1 MYELCAYRFSKWFE
15 CDYVYNNKAAEYA
28 KNQLEYP
35 CQKLYWETEYSCS
48 DHMIDFL
55 FELSHIRQAKGIHPK
70 AGLNTDLYERPNLLD
85 SPNSEGRH
93 KLTY

>member
-1 MYELCAYRFSKWFE
+1 MYELCAYRFNKWYE
-15 CDYVYNNKAAEYA
+15 CDFTFNKKAAEFA
-28 KNQLEYP
+28 KRKEEYP

-55 FELSHIRQAKGIHPK
+55 FELSHIRAAKGVHPRS
-70 AGLNTDLYERPNLLD
+70 GMSSDLVEFPNYLD
-85 SPNSEGRH
+85 TEEGQGRH